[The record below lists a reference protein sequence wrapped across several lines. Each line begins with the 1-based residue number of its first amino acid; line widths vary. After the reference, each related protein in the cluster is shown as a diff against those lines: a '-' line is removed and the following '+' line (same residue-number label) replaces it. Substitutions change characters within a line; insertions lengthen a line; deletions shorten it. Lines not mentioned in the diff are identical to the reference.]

1 VAAATVRLGE
11 DAEGGGGKGGCAL
24 PGWVE
29 SMREEEDEKV
39 WERPPFTQLLPF
51 CPPSSNVGD

>member
-11 DAEGGGGKGGCAL
+11 DAEGGGGKGGYAL
-24 PGWVE
+24 PGWLE

-39 WERPPFTQLLPF
+39 WERPPFT
-51 CPPSSNVGD
+51 